1 MEAKRRLT
9 ELQRVQEEQL
19 RRKDLRDRY
28 VQAMRTRGTL
38 DRTQSREG
46 RDVQA
51 LDLEMGR
58 GKAGVGDL
66 QKREIQG
73 SDKGKAEVLWEKG
86 DLLDSLDLSSTKLKD
101 KIGKLP
107 SQAALDTQ
115 PKQSEEP
122 KAWLHNSIRQSIKEW
137 APNSLKENSIP
148 SVPTPKPTPTQA
160 LSPAPTKPL
169 PPPPKKSKKVTELRG
184 KVQRLRQNEVLS
196 TELQQ
201 IEMEERKMMESID
214 RLDLALGSHQVVSKH
229 LVDYMSKPRP
239 KNNSKEVEEVMVQDS
254 IAKLSEILERRS
266 EAGTDVGSVVSA
278 PYSACSA
285 PIAAVTKIKSNP
297 YIRANAYESHS
308 RRLKERQ
315 DAKR

>member
-1 MEAKRRLT
+1 
-9 ELQRVQEEQL
+9 
-19 RRKDLRDRY
+19 
-28 VQAMRTRGTL
+28 MRTRGAL

-58 GKAGVGDL
+58 GKAGAGDL

-101 KIGKLP
+101 KIGKIP
-107 SQAALDTQ
+107 SQAAINTQ
-115 PKQSEEP
+115 PKQSEES
-122 KAWLHNSIRQSIKEW
+122 KDWLHTSIRQSIKEW
-137 APNSLKENSIP
+137 APSNLKENSIP

-160 LSPAPTKPL
+160 PSPAPSKPL
-169 PPPPKKSKKVTELRG
+169 PPDPTPKKSKKVTELRG

-196 TELQQ
+196 SELQQ
-201 IEMEERKMMESID
+201 IEMEEQKMMESID
-214 RLDLALGSHQVVSKH
+214 RLDLALGSHQVETKH

-285 PIAAVTKIKSNP
+285 PIVAVTKIKSNS
-297 YIRANAYESHS
+297 YIRANAYQSHS
-308 RRLKERQ
+308 RRLKERPN
-315 DAKR
+315 AKR